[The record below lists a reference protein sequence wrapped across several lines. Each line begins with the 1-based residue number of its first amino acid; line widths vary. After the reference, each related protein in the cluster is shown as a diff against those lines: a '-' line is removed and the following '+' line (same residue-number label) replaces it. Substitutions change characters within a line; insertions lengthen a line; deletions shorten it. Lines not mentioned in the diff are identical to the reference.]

1 MCFLFSQ
8 DIIKANFCIKEMF
21 YPKNVFQWKHFMHFL
36 LFDTKIIRIYNSNN
50 HISMIKWS
58 QEEREEQKERNT
70 TLTTTTNQ
78 LLLPSSSS
86 LNSTKI
92 IYQQT
97 HLSLPSYSHPFT
109 PSPPP
114 HIHTLHCPDSPR
126 HLSDPRW
133 HCESTKC
140 SRFRY
145 FLRQLHKSVRYC
157 FSV

>member
-1 MCFLFSQ
+1 MYS
-8 DIIKANFCIKEMF
+8 
-21 YPKNVFQWKHFMHFL
+21 L
-36 LFDTKIIRIYNSNN
+36 LFDTIIIRIYNSNN

-58 QEEREEQKERNT
+58 QAEREEQKERNT

-92 IYQQT
+92 IYQQA

-114 HIHTLHCPDSPR
+114 HIHTLHCPDLHCLAGRHWHCAPTR
-126 HLSDPRW
+126 HLP
-133 HCESTKC
+133 
-140 SRFRY
+140 SRRY
-145 FLRQLHKSVRYC
+145 PSRSPTSRRSSYPARHAGYKHTTVRDTQ
-157 FSV
+157 VHG